1 MKHLQH
7 QRCAHP
13 TAKLIVV
20 AAIVL
25 STITLTVLHLRQM
38 DAQARLRTLQE
49 QAAQLEQENAAL
61 DQQIRSVGTVD
72 FIRRIAVEELHLV
85 EPGTIIIE
93 ESE

>member
-1 MKHLQH
+1 MKHRHQ

-13 TAKLIVV
+13 TAKLIVIF
-20 AAIVL
+20 AIVL
-25 STITLTVLHLRQM
+25 STLTLTALHLRQM
-38 DAQARLRTLQE
+38 DAQARLCALQE

-61 DQQIRSVGTVD
+61 ERQIQSIGSVD
-72 FIRRIAVEELHLV
+72 FIRRIAAEELQLV